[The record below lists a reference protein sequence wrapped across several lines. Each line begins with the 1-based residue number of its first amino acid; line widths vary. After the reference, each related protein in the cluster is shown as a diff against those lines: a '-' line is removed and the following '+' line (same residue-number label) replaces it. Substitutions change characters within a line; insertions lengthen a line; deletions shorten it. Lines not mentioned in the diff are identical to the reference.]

1 MSELRVLL
9 VDDHAIVRTG
19 LRTMINNEPG
29 LRVVGEASNGEE
41 GITAYEQHRPD
52 MVLMDLRMPGMGGV
66 ECTRAIRQRDPQAMV
81 VVLTTYD
88 GDEHIY
94 QALRAGARAYLLKES
109 SAEQFFE
116 VLRSVHRGEYH
127 LEPRIAERLARRLPG
142 ADLSAREVE
151 VLRLVARGDINKE
164 IAVSLGISES
174 TVKNHL
180 NNILTKLEV
189 RDRTE
194 AVTTAL
200 RRGYISL
207 EER

>member
-1 MSELRVLL
+1 MSEVRVLL

-19 LRTMINNEPG
+19 LRTMIDNEPG
-29 LRVVGEASNGEE
+29 LRVVAEASNGEE
-41 GITAYEQHRPD
+41 GLKAYQQHRPEI
-52 MVLMDLRMPGMGGV
+52 VLMDLRMPGMGGV
-66 ECTRAIRQRDPQAMV
+66 ECTRAICQHHPDALV

-94 QALRAGARAYLLKES
+94 QALRAGARAYLLKET
-109 SAEQFFE
+109 SAEHFFE
-116 VLRSVHRGEYH
+116 VLRSVHSGDYH
-127 LEPRIAERLARRLPG
+127 LPPAIAERLAHRLPG
-142 ADLSAREVE
+142 GELSGREVE

-164 IAVSLGISES
+164 IAASLGISES

-180 NNILTKLEV
+180 NNILGKLNV

-207 EER
+207 E